1 MDHAHG
7 RDPVLGL
14 EYRARHEQAV
24 HHLTE
29 GTHMSGRAQP
39 RISQGFFAELKR
51 RRVIRVL
58 ILYAVVGWLVIEVA
72 STVLPALNLPGWAI
86 TLVIV
91 LVALGFPIALALAWA
106 VDVGPQGVQRTA
118 PLVDAP
124 PATIDPAPQ
133 AAVAPAVEPQ
143 RSTESRHT
151 IAVLPFVNMSGDAEN
166 EYFSDGISEE
176 ILNLL
181 TKLPQLKVSSRT
193 SSFVFKGKDVSIPTV
208 ARELGVTTV
217 LEGSVRRA
225 ADHVRITAQLIETE
239 TDSHLWSETYDR
251 EMKDVFAIQ
260 DDIARSIADAL
271 QVTLTPR
278 DRRALQNVATT
289 DARAYDFYLR
299 GRRYFYAMNRRDFLH
314 AIRMYEQAIALDPQ
328 YAQAHAG
335 MADAYAFLY
344 RYSNALP
351 ENLRHAEE
359 SSLRAVELDAD
370 SPEAHASRGTAL
382 MLDKKYAEAEKH
394 FETAILL
401 NPNLYESYYFY
412 GRACMAAGNAEKA
425 ARLFIQ
431 ASEANPADY
440 QSLAFLGQ
448 AYEAMGRKDMA
459 AQALSASMAIL
470 ERHLQMNPDDS
481 RALCFGAVALA
492 ELGQR
497 DRAIDWTERA
507 LEAAGG
513 EAFIQYNSACTF
525 AMLGDSARALDLLER
540 AVDLGWGDRAWIEH
554 DTDLASLR
562 GNPRFSALLDR
573 IPLNG

>member
-1 MDHAHG
+1 MAS
-7 RDPVLGL
+7 
-14 EYRARHEQAV
+14 RAR
-24 HHLTE
+24 
-29 GTHMSGRAQP
+29 P
-39 RISQGFFAELKR
+39 RTSRGFLAELKR

-58 ILYAVVGWLVIEVA
+58 VLYAVVGWLVIEVA
-72 STVLPALNLPGWAI
+72 SIVLPALHLPDWAI

-106 VDVGPQGVQRTA
+106 ADSGPAGVQRTA
-118 PLVDAP
+118 PASIPLAG
-124 PATIDPAPQ
+124 PAQADPAP
-133 AAVAPAVEPQ
+133 AAPATAPAAQ
-143 RSTESRHT
+143 QPAHESRHT

-166 EYFSDGISEE
+166 EYFSDGIAEE

-193 SSFVFKGKDVSIPTV
+193 SSFAFKGKDVNIPTV
-208 ARELGVTTV
+208 ARELGVSTV

-225 ADHVRITAQLIETE
+225 GDHVRITAQLIETND
-239 TDSHLWSETYDR
+239 DSHLWSETYDR

-260 DDIARSIADAL
+260 DDIARSIAAAL
-271 QVTLTPR
+271 QVTLSPKE
-278 DRRALQNVATT
+278 RRSLQNVATA

-299 GRRYFYAMNRRDFLH
+299 GRKYFYAMNRRDFLH
-314 AIRMYEQAIALDPQ
+314 AIRMYEQAIALDPK

-351 ENLRHAEE
+351 ENLQQAQQ
-359 SSLRAVELDAD
+359 SSLRAVELDPD
-370 SPEAHASRGTAL
+370 SPEAHAARGTAL
-382 MLDKKYAEAEKH
+382 VLDQQYAQAEKH

-412 GRACMAAGNAEKA
+412 GRACMATGNAEKA

-440 QSLAFLGQ
+440 QSLSFLGQ
-448 AYEAMGRKDMA
+448 AYDSMGRKELA
-459 AQALSASMAIL
+459 AQVLSTSMGLL

-481 RALCFGAVALA
+481 RALCFGAVNLA
-492 ELGQR
+492 ELGHR
-497 DRAIDWTERA
+497 ERAIEWVERA
-507 LEAAGG
+507 LDAAGG

-525 AMLGDSARALDLLER
+525 AVLGETDRAIGLLER
-540 AVDLGWGDRAWIEH
+540 AVDLGWGDRAWIEN
-554 DTDLASLR
+554 DSDLVSLR
-562 GNPRFSALLDR
+562 DDPRFAALLAR
-573 IPLNG
+573 IR

>member
-1 MDHAHG
+1 MTATG
-7 RDPVLGL
+7 TSSPVVRFL
-14 EYRARHEQAV
+14 
-24 HHLTE
+24 
-29 GTHMSGRAQP
+29 S
-39 RISQGFFAELKR
+39 ELRR
-51 RRVIRVL
+51 RRVIRV
-58 ILYAVVGWLVIEVA
+58 AVVYAIAGWIVIEVA
-72 STVLPALNLPGWAI
+72 STMLPGLNLPAWTV
-86 TLVIV
+86 TLVIA
-91 LVALGFPIALALAWA
+91 LVVLGFPIAFLMGWMF
-106 VDVGPQGVQRTA
+106 DIGPGGVQRTE
-118 PLVDAP
+118 
-124 PATIDPAPQ
+124 PAAEVSAQLPTPIMET
-133 AAVAPAVEPQ
+133 APAVDGQERRAATVPTPDVQ
-143 RSTESRHT
+143 PMRSSSPAENEGRRT
-151 IAVLPFVNMSGDAEN
+151 IAVLPFVNMSGESEN

-208 ARELGVTTV
+208 AKELGVSTV

-239 TDSHLWSETYDR
+239 SDSHLWSETYDR

-314 AIRMYEQAIALDPQ
+314 AIRMYEEAIALDPQ

-370 SPEAHASRGTAL
+370 SPEAHAARGTAL
-382 MLDKKYAEAEKH
+382 ILDKKYAEAEKH

-412 GRACMAAGNAEKA
+412 GRACMAVGNAEKA
-425 ARLFIQ
+425 ARMFIQ
-431 ASEANPADY
+431 ASDANPADY

-448 AYEAMGRKDMA
+448 AYETMGRKDMA
-459 AQALSASMAIL
+459 AHALSASMAIL

-525 AMLGDSARALDLLER
+525 AMLGDSVRALGLLER

-554 DTDLASLR
+554 DSDLASLR
-562 GNPRFSALLDR
+562 GNPRFSALLER
-573 IPLNG
+573 IPLNA